1 VSGETAFTR
10 IVLGEERA
18 VKSARQFGPLPH
30 VRYRPELTSCPH
42 CGADLGYSHPVWAKP
57 IQFLDGIA
65 HVTNLG
71 FRCRNQ
77 ACAFGR
83 TVYRSAAA
91 EARQVKGSGYGLD
104 VVVRIGHLRF
114 GEHRTREEIWR
125 HLQAGGVRMSERHV
139 QNVLEVYLALLRAS
153 ERDLTGRLTTVAAEH
168 GGIILALDGLQPEKG
183 NEQFWLVREVLS
195 GTVLAA
201 DNLREAGAPALCTL
215 LRPVTEVGVPVLGV
229 ISDAQESIRLAVA
242 ESFPGVPHQL
252 CQFHVLRDAARPLWE
267 ADRHLLVEAKK
278 GLGKVR
284 EVERRLQGQDRR
296 EARDEVVEDAVLALR
311 QVTREHGIAPL
322 DFAGLTAMEAL
333 RDIGRTL
340 DQCLAKRGT
349 RDWPV
354 CEPLS
359 LGPRSRRLDG

>member
-1 VSGETAFTR
+1 MRGLR

-18 VKSARQFGPLPH
+18 VKPARQLGPLPH
-30 VRYRPELTSCPH
+30 VRYRPEVTTCPH
-42 CGADLGYSHPVWAKP
+42 CGADLVYSHPVWAKA
-57 IQFLDGIA
+57 IQFLTGIE

-71 FRCRNQ
+71 FRCGNP

-104 VVVRIGHLRF
+104 VVVRIGHVRF
-114 GEHRTREEIWR
+114 TEHRTRGEIW
-125 HLQAGGVRMSERHV
+125 HQLQAAGVRISERHV
-139 QNVLEVYLALLRAS
+139 QNLLEVYLALLRAS
-153 ERDLTGRLTTVAAEH
+153 EHNLTARLTTVAAEH

-201 DNLREAGAPALCTL
+201 DNLREASAPALCTL
-215 LRPVTEVGVPVLGV
+215 LRPVIELGVPVLGV

-284 EVERRLQGQDRR
+284 EVERRLQRQERR
-296 EARDEVVEDAVLALR
+296 ESRDEVVEDAVLALR
-311 QVTREHGIAPL
+311 QITREHGTAPL
-322 DFAGLTAMEAL
+322 DFAGLRAMEAL
-333 RDIGRTL
+333 EEISQTL
-340 DQCLAKRGT
+340 NQCLAKRGT
-349 RDWPV
+349 RDWPA
-354 CEPLS
+354 CENSS
-359 LGPRSRRLDG
+359 LGPWSTRRDG